1 MSKVI
6 QNSEDISS
14 YSNFKEIIQKEIDID
29 VSLDFEQKQM
39 NGTMDVQYEILSSE
53 IPKIILDLKGPKIVS
68 IEYIVKNQKSEEIKT
83 ISLSYEIYSEN
94 QYKDSLGTPL
104 IIS

>member
-39 NGTMDVQYEILSSE
+39 IGTMDVQYEIF
-53 IPKIILDLKGPKIVS
+53 
-68 IEYIVKNQKSEEIKT
+68 QKS
-83 ISLSYEIYSEN
+83 LY
-94 QYKDSLGTPL
+94 
-104 IIS
+104 

>member
-29 VSLDFEQKQM
+29 ISLDFEQKQM